1 LVWLLGSDGPGRL
14 KELGWSDRVGLA
26 DAGLAQKKGKGLLFS
41 EFILNVKTIPENL
54 EIVLNL
60 WSAPKRI
67 LKPFALKKHQDA
79 SA

>member
-1 LVWLLGSDGPGRL
+1 
-14 KELGWSDRVGLA
+14 
-26 DAGLAQKKGKGLLFS
+26 
-41 EFILNVKTIPENL
+41 VKTIPENL